1 MEVIANNIIQSMNK
15 DMFTTPFV
23 EDVIMREVEFFKK
36 ILQDNLY
43 NDEIFH
49 GYINKILSSWGSIL
63 KNEFKRYIS
72 IYNQEY
78 DRILKRNLESQKE
91 MVNMAVSYD
100 AEMLDGEVTDMFIS
114 PNLNNLT
121 SSMSKNKIA
130 KKKTVSKKKKSI
142 KK

>member
-1 MEVIANNIIQSMNK
+1 MNK
-15 DMFTTPFV
+15 DIFTTPFV
-23 EDVIMREVEFFKK
+23 EDVIIKEVEFFKK

-91 MVNMAVSYD
+91 MVKMAVSYD

-121 SSMSKNKIA
+121 SSMSKSKIA

>member
-23 EDVIMREVEFFKK
+23 EDVIIKEVEFFKK

-63 KNEFKRYIS
+63 KNEFK
-72 IYNQEY
+72 
-78 DRILKRNLESQKE
+78 
-91 MVNMAVSYD
+91 
-100 AEMLDGEVTDMFIS
+100 
-114 PNLNNLT
+114 
-121 SSMSKNKIA
+121 
-130 KKKTVSKKKKSI
+130 
-142 KK
+142 

>member
-15 DMFTTPFV
+15 DIFTTPFV
-23 EDVIMREVEFFKK
+23 EDVIIKEVEFFKK

-91 MVNMAVSYD
+91 MVKMAVSYD

-121 SSMSKNKIA
+121 SSMSKSKIA

>member
-23 EDVIMREVEFFKK
+23 EDVIIKEVEFFKK

-43 NDEIFH
+43 NEEIFH
-49 GYINKILSSWGSIL
+49 GYINKILASWGSIL

>member
-23 EDVIMREVEFFKK
+23 EDVIIKEVEFFKK

-91 MVNMAVSYD
+91 MVKMAVSYD

-121 SSMSKNKIA
+121 SSMSKSKIA

>member
-23 EDVIMREVEFFKK
+23 EDVIIKEVEFFKK